1 MKYRY
6 KNANVDSETMN
17 TIIKLIDEDGNMG
30 DVLELTPLD
39 SDALAGRLNVLNA
52 TRMQMRMRSKKQRGD
67 SQKGHIWSRKKD

>member
-67 SQKGHIWSRKKD
+67 TQKRHVWGRKKD